1 LESCSASARPK
12 PVARVARHALAEGRG
27 GAKCL
32 GEISVLASA
41 FLGTTEAPLPATAGE
56 LLVVVDTCSVEVF
69 SDDGLVALTNL
80 VFAAEPP
87 TPAA

>member
-1 LESCSASARPK
+1 MGCQVSAWRDLRCWHP
-12 PVARVARHALAEGRG
+12 
-27 GAKCL
+27 
-32 GEISVLASA
+32 A
-41 FLGTTEAPLPATAGE
+41 FPGTTEAPLPATAGE

-69 SDDGLVALTNL
+69 TDDGLVALTNL